1 MMCAGWVG
9 FNASEQAEKP
19 HPSERYKI
27 CKRNKTMTLTQG
39 YFPHTDTDGGREGWW
54 AVSHLTPQGPQN
66 RRQRGEWGMAFSPSW
81 LNDSVWLQATL
92 LAAGNSFSGW
102 PTYLLLLWSKPV
114 LPFPLAAIRLYWRA
128 LDQSLGMVRWMIC
141 ITQVNPFQKAI

>member
-66 RRQRGEWGMAFSPSW
+66 RRRRGEWGMGFSFSW

-102 PTYLLLLWSKPV
+102 PTRGFKQLFVSMRECAFSFGGGGWEGNPIREQTFNGFFSFLMSDTPV
-114 LPFPLAAIRLYWRA
+114 
-128 LDQSLGMVRWMIC
+128 
-141 ITQVNPFQKAI
+141 